1 MFLPKA
7 EIFEKLNEL
16 GYDCYQ
22 GSQVIFAKTPA
33 ITFRIDDNSVNLD
46 LDNEIS
52 SQEIIANISIFTE
65 NGSQGSQILAE
76 VEAKMREIG
85 YRLIN
90 SIDVPQPKGALYHI
104 NCRFLAKKG

>member
-7 EIFEKLNEL
+7 EIFEKLSEL

-65 NGSQGSQILAE
+65 NGSQGSKILAQ
-76 VEAKMREIG
+76 VEEKMREIG
-85 YRLIN
+85 YRLTN
-90 SIDVPQPKGALYHI
+90 AIDVPQPKGALYHI
-104 NCRFLAKKG
+104 NCRFIAKKG